1 MTLNEQIEKDYI
13 AAYKEKNQLKL
24 AVLRLLKSA
33 AKNRLVELC
42 KTHGTLD
49 DNEFMD
55 VIIRQAKQRQDSI
68 EQYIQAKR
76 PDLADREKA
85 ELEILQAYL
94 PQKLSQAELEKAIDD
109 TIRQTGASTPR
120 DMGRVM
126 KYMMEKYR
134 GAVDGK
140 LLSET
145 VKSRLS
151 Q

>member
-13 AAYKEKNQLKL
+13 SAYKEKNQLKL
-24 AVLRLLKSA
+24 SVLRLLKSA

-49 DNEFMD
+49 DNEMMD

-68 EQYIQAKR
+68 EQYVKAGR
-76 PDLADREKA
+76 NDLADRERD
-85 ELEILQAYL
+85 ELTILQAYL
-94 PQKLSQAELEKAIDD
+94 PQKLSQAELEEAID
-109 TIRQTGASTPR
+109 TAIKESGAASLR
-120 DMGRVM
+120 DMGKVM
-126 KYMMEKYR
+126 KYMMDKYK

-140 LLSET
+140 LLSDT

-151 Q
+151 